1 MIVESCAKTWPVCH
15 RSFVDWLAGLDDS
28 LDISHIP
35 ALSVFR
41 PRPRRGNTTTV
52 STRVTTGIR
61 ETRRRAPPPVG
72 PWPWPPPPV
81 DRRYLRPPGECR
93 VGVLEVERIAKKRP
107 AERARAS
114 RPVVATVA
122 SGRDRR
128 HPRARPHPVRRGTDR
143 GQVIDS
149 ERKRPAA
156 KPVLIVRNGA
166 RTAVAGR
173 DRRPDREITNL

>member
-1 MIVESCAKTWPVCH
+1 MATLTCCRGWPYRMRMCVERYATPSAGCPVSGVVCARRSRSRHSRGLAASMIVESCAKTWPVCH

-35 ALSVFR
+35 ALSDPGAGTR
-41 PRPRRGNTTTV
+41 LQE

-114 RPVVATVA
+114 R
-122 SGRDRR
+122 
-128 HPRARPHPVRRGTDR
+128 RAF
-143 GQVIDS
+143 
-149 ERKRPAA
+149 
-156 KPVLIVRNGA
+156 
-166 RTAVAGR
+166 
-173 DRRPDREITNL
+173 